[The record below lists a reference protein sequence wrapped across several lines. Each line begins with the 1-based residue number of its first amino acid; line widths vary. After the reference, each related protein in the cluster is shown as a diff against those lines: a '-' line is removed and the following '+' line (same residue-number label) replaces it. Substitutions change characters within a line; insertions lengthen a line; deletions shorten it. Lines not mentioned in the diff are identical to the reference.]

1 MSPGVQILR
10 CCRGED
16 LVAPTVAALTLST
29 TSYLAV
35 TCSVFAFRVQDS
47 GLFWVLTPENVPVFS
62 AIGSTLDTCL
72 RQFTVAFGFFFTYFL
87 RQGGP
92 RIPVLCNAWFD
103 SGYML
108 CVSFRDFLADVLVV
122 LVVQVLM
129 GAVVEETVELRRLHS
144 LRNFLR
150 GAAHQRVDELMG

>member
-1 MSPGVQILR
+1 MFPYPAIWFNSGYIFMSVSRI
-10 CCRGED
+10 
-16 LVAPTVAALTLST
+16 ST

-47 GLFWVLTPENVPVFS
+47 GLFWVLTSENVPVFS
-62 AIGSTLDTCL
+62 AYWFNAGYMSTS
-72 RQFTVAFGFFFTYFL
+72 VYGGFWYFFTYFL

-108 CVSFRDFLADVLVV
+108 CVSFRDFLADVPVV

-144 LRNFLR
+144 LRNFSR